1 MLRSRLAAPGRVLRL
16 LDVTPIPA
24 PFEPGE
30 EAMTASV
37 TDMAAMTAAC
47 AGADAVIHLGGIPSG
62 APWERILEVNINGT
76 YTVFEAA
83 RRAGVPRV
91 VFASS
96 NHAVGFTPPS
106 QFLVPDFAYP
116 APDTYYGAS
125 KAAGEAVAA
134 LYARRYGLDAI
145 CIRILSCFERP
156 TGPRMLGRWLP
167 PDDAGRLVG

>member
-1 MLRSRLAAPGRVLRL
+1 MLRARLAGPGRTLRL
-16 LDVTPIPA
+16 LDVTPLAQP
-24 PFEPGE
+24 PGPDE
-30 EAMTASV
+30 VSVTASV
-37 TDMAAMTAAC
+37 TDMAAMTAVC
-47 AGADAVIHLGGIPSG
+47 AGADVVIHLGGIPTEDAW
-62 APWERILEVNINGT
+62 APILDVNINGT

-96 NHAVGFTPPS
+96 THAVGFTPRSDFP
-106 QFLVPDFAYP
+106 VPDFAYP

-156 TGPRMLGRWLP
+156 TGPRMLGSWLS
-167 PDDAGRLVG
+167 PDD